1 MDVKGILSVFPYPY
15 NMEVFIIKLKNH
27 EEKLERER
35 EKLDLLIDEVM
46 SAPIAKN
53 KALIKQSRKV
63 DALIVKVQ
71 KEMEKSNKSKGE
83 HDEFC
88 FRYNHRKD
96 DMFGMVLGQAEK

>member
-83 HDEFC
+83 HL
-88 FRYNHRKD
+88 R
-96 DMFGMVLGQAEK
+96 